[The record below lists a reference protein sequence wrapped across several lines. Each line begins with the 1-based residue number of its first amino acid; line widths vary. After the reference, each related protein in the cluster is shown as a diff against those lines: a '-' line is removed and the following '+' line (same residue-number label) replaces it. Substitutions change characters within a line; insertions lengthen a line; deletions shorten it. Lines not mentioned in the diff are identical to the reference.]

1 LFVSFK
7 RPMSCRVFE
16 RREKKSQ
23 RLKRNEDFKRGDV
36 RTRAFRVHACAP
48 ARWFDALCRRALE
61 AKRARASNTRAFQ
74 KSSWGKKILISQ
86 NVTQSAKPLS
96 LSPFRSLPGPAP
108 REGEAHNDL
117 SAEKEKECARALK
130 RKGRQTTRK
139 VPLRRQSQTCLE

>member
-1 LFVSFK
+1 
-7 RPMSCRVFE
+7 MSCRVFE

-48 ARWFDALCRRALE
+48 ARMFDALCRRALE

-74 KSSWGKKILISQ
+74 SQ
-86 NVTQSAKPLS
+86 VGEKNSYLSNVTQEHETSLS
-96 LSPFRSLPGPAP
+96 LFL
-108 REGEAHNDL
+108 L
-117 SAEKEKECARALK
+117 SALCRAQRREKEKRSTIYALRKREKECARALK
-130 RKGRQTTRK
+130 RKGRQS